1 MAQPS
6 KINLFDQFDQTAQKS
21 EGLKHLE
28 RTKISLTTEQRTKNC
43 IAVVTPS
50 EHKEIRGYSRDLDEK
65 LEQRV
70 TVSDIGRELFLMVL
84 GHEAGNPEVRSDLVK
99 RLKEVVHKDTI

>member
-1 MAQPS
+1 MTQQS
-6 KINLFDQFDQTAQKS
+6 KVNLFEQFDQTAQKS

-43 IAVVTPS
+43 IAVVTPN
-50 EHKEIRGYSRDLDEK
+50 EHKEIRSYSHELEEK

-70 TVSDIGRELFLMVL
+70 TVSDIGRELFLMAI
-84 GHEAGNPEVRSDLVK
+84 GREAGNSEIRKDLIE
-99 RLKEVVHKDTI
+99 RLKKNMQ

>member
-1 MAQPS
+1 MTQQS
-6 KINLFDQFDQTAQKS
+6 KVNLFDQFDQTAQKS

-28 RTKISLTTEQRTKNC
+28 RTKISLATEQRTKNC

-50 EHKEIRGYSRDLDEK
+50 EHKEIRAYSRDLDEK
-65 LEQRV
+65 LEQRI

-84 GHEAGNPEVRSDLVK
+84 GHEAGNQEVRKDLID
-99 RLKEVVHKDTI
+99 RLKGISQ

>member
-1 MAQPS
+1 MTQAG
-6 KINLFDQFDQTAQKS
+6 KVNLFDQFDQTAKQS

-50 EHKEIRGYSRDLDEK
+50 EHKEIRAYSRDLDEK

-70 TVSDIGRELFLMVL
+70 TVSDISRELFLLVL
-84 GHEAGNPEVRSDLVK
+84 GHEAGNPEVRSDLIK
-99 RLKEVVHKDTI
+99 RIQENTQ

>member
-1 MAQPS
+1 MSQQA
-6 KINLFDQFDQTAQKS
+6 KVNLFDQFDQTAQKS

-50 EHKEIRGYSRDLDEK
+50 EHKEIRGYSRDLDEQ
-65 LEQRV
+65 LDQRV
-70 TVSDIGRELFLMVL
+70 TVSDIGRELFLMAL
-84 GHEAGNPEVRSDLVK
+84 GHDAGNDEIRKDLIE
-99 RLKEVVHKDTI
+99 RLKPMVQ